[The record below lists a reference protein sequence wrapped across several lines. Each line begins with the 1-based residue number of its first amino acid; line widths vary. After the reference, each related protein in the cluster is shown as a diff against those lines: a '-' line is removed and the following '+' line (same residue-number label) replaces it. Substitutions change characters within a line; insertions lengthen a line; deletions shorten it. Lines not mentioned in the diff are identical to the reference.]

1 MVAIWIAL
9 VLDTPRRLPV
19 RFSTAILGEIFLL
32 GNRPAEV
39 EPLLRKALDD
49 QGGNPRLLGSL
60 AKCLRRSD
68 HLAEAPHSDS

>member
-1 MVAIWIAL
+1 
-9 VLDTPRRLPV
+9 
-19 RFSTAILGEIFLL
+19 
-32 GNRPAEV
+32 V